1 MNFEVYFKAINSL
14 IGFKSNKI
22 RSFNVILLLT
32 YRCNENCRFCYNKL
46 KEEELSTLE
55 WKKVIREIGKLGTIY
70 CSISGG
76 EPLLRNDIIELGEYI
91 KKNKMI
97 NALNTN
103 GTLINETNAEQI
115 LKTFRRV
122 AVSLDGFEKTHN
134 LIRRR
139 KYAFQETWKGIKIL
153 KKIKEKKG
161 LSAEVGVYF
170 VINKLNYKE
179 LLPLLHFLKRKRV
192 ADFINIQPVN
202 FIKELYPPPSEIRKI
217 ISEVKKI
224 KEKYPSFIKDSF
236 EFLDLIPRF
245 FEGERFPCHAGELYF
260 ILEPNGNV
268 LPCSYFFEPLGNVRE
283 ESLSRILSSKKAKVF
298 KEFMRPR
305 CSGCLFKCT
314 IEVSQFFSTP
324 FPSLLKKIPLSIK
337 VDHFG

>member
-1 MNFEVYFKAINSL
+1 MNFEVYFNAINSL
-14 IGFKSNKI
+14 IEFKLKKI
-22 RSFNVILLLT
+22 RPFNAILLLT
-32 YRCNENCRFCYNKL
+32 YKCNENCRFCYNKI
-46 KEEELSTLE
+46 EEKELSTLE
-55 WKKVIREIGKLGTIY
+55 WKKVIKEIGKLGVVF

-76 EPLLRNDIIELGEYI
+76 EPLLRNDVIELGEYI

-97 NALNTN
+97 SALNTN
-103 GTLINETNAEQI
+103 GTLINEANAEQI
-115 LKTFRRV
+115 LKSFERI
-122 AVSLDGFEKTHN
+122 AISLDGFKKTHN

-170 VINKLNYKE
+170 VINRLNYKE
-179 LLPLLHFLKRKRV
+179 LLPILHFLMKKRV
-192 ADFINIQPVN
+192 VDFINIQPVN
-202 FIKELYPPPSEIRKI
+202 FVKELYPPPSEIRGI

-268 LPCSYFFEPLGNVRE
+268 LPCSYFFEPLGNVRK

-298 KEFMRPR
+298 KELIRSK
-305 CSGCLFKCT
+305 CDGCLFKCT

-324 FPSLLKKIPLSIK
+324 LPLFLKKMPLSIK